1 MNFSPL
7 GLMNKP
13 TYQTLD
19 EVEIAKQIESMEERE
34 NSHATADYESEL
46 FQSAVKNTYVRTVYA
61 TAGTVPATAVYATAT
76 AKRSTD
82 VRSYCTGA
90 RVHSPE

>member
-1 MNFSPL
+1 MLMNFSPL

-34 NSHATADYESEL
+34 NSHAAADYEHR
-46 FQSAVKNTYVRTVYA
+46 K
-61 TAGTVPATAVYATAT
+61 
-76 AKRSTD
+76 KR
-82 VRSYCTGA
+82 RYCETNCL
-90 RVHSPE
+90 HW

>member
-1 MNFSPL
+1 MLMNFSPL

-34 NSHATADYESEL
+34 NSHAAEVMKSHPITI
-46 FQSAVKNTYVRTVYA
+46 
-61 TAGTVPATAVYATAT
+61 
-76 AKRSTD
+76 
-82 VRSYCTGA
+82 
-90 RVHSPE
+90 